1 MNRTVSCVGISL
13 IASFEGCRLEAYQCH
28 SGVWTIGFGH
38 TEGVKKG
45 DKLKSE
51 KEAREML
58 AQDVKKY
65 ETYVNAY
72 DSIYHWTQNEFDALV
87 SFTYNC
93 GQGNLK
99 NLLKNGTRTRE
110 VIRNVFL
117 SYNKSRGIALP
128 GLTRRRTA
136 ELKLFNTPD
145 MVVEYFPKY
154 EGESVVLDEVL
165 ESIGASE
172 FYDKS
177 FKNYQKRIPIAH
189 ANGITAYKG
198 TAKQNIAIMALAK
211 GGELIKP

>member
-1 MNRTVSCVGISL
+1 MNRAMSCVGISL
-13 IASFEGCRLEAYQCH
+13 LTSFEGLRLEAYQCP

-45 DKLKSE
+45 DRLRSE
-51 KEAREML
+51 KEAKEML
-58 AQDVKKY
+58 AQDLKKY
-65 ETYVNAY
+65 EAYVNAY
-72 DSIYHWTQNEFDALV
+72 DDIYHWSQNEFDALV

-99 NLLKNGTRTRE
+99 NLLKNGTRSRE
-110 VIRNVFL
+110 AIRNVFL

-145 MVVEYFPKY
+145 KVLEYFPKY
-154 EGESVVLDEVL
+154 EGDSVVLDEVM
-165 ESIGASE
+165 EAIGATAYYTE
-172 FYDKS
+172 GIKTYL
-177 FKNYQKRIPIAH
+177 KRRPIAQ
-189 ANGITAYKG
+189 ANGIEPYKG
-198 TAKQNIAIMALAK
+198 TAKQNIELMAKAR